1 MDLPIDNQM
10 GQSRPPV
17 GDGSKMS
24 PSTSDFT
31 FNEMFPSVDN
41 EMSQFQTSGK
51 LNMAW
56 LQGLDLGKL
65 TSDYIPLLSAVGT
78 IHLTCNTHYT
88 SLFQEL
94 KDIRSA
100 IEVLTKR
107 AGESP
112 SQERLSAA
120 TPTLSDQHG
129 IQSLHKNVQQKEQ
142 ESAHIVTTES
152 ELVLQRES
160 RRKLEVY
167 NHLQAQETDSW
178 KLEARHWREETQHWK
193 LEAQNLRQVVNHWK
207 LEAHKMTKQCHD
219 LESQLSMVVKWS
231 QIRGAQA
238 QHLRVQQLQ
247 AQQPPAQQPPTEQ
260 PAAQQPP
267 AQQPPVQQYPA
278 QHLPAKQLQ
287 AYQQVQ
293 HPTSQQLYFQ
303 KKLEKTQQSQVQ
315 QPGVYHTLANR
326 FEQHPPPRPQSQP
339 MVNSYPSMLSPHGL
353 NGEGSNSKEHVRPDY
368 NFHERPTS
376 VPASTDMQNLFSLVN
391 QGTRE
396 ASRVGTPPIKRERPG
411 TPTFEFETPTPPKK
425 KKRRLEEVKEEIEE
439 KKESF
444 GGR

>member
-1 MDLPIDNQM
+1 M

-17 GDGSKMS
+17 GDDSKMS

-31 FNEMFPSVDN
+31 SYEMFPSVDN

-51 LNMAW
+51 VNMAW
-56 LQGLDLGKL
+56 MQGLDLTKL
-65 TSDYIPLLSAVGT
+65 ASDYIPLLAAVGT

-112 SQERLSAA
+112 
-120 TPTLSDQHG
+120 
-129 IQSLHKNVQQKEQ
+129 KV
-142 ESAHIVTTES
+142 
-152 ELVLQRES
+152 RE
-160 RRKLEVY
+160 
-167 NHLQAQETDSW
+167 
-178 KLEARHWREETQHWK
+178 
-193 LEAQNLRQVVNHWK
+193 
-207 LEAHKMTKQCHD
+207 
-219 LESQLSMVVKWS
+219 
-231 QIRGAQA
+231 AQA

-260 PAAQQPP
+260 PPTEQPP
-267 AQQPPVQQYPA
+267 TQQPPVQQYPA

-293 HPTSQQLYFQ
+293 HPTI
-303 KKLEKTQQSQVQ
+303 Q

-326 FEQHPPPRPQSQP
+326 FEQHPQPRPQSQP

-376 VPASTDMQNLFSLVN
+376 VPASTDMQNVFSLVN

-411 TPTFEFETPTPPKK
+411 TPTFEFETPMPPKK
-425 KKRRLEEVKEEIEE
+425 KGRLEEVKR
-439 KKESF
+439 
-444 GGR
+444 GN